1 VPRNSLLSHHPP
13 PHSNGSH
20 GITQATTAR
29 QARCPRPRPSLNLS
43 PSLNTALQR
52 PLTSPHAILQ
62 RTPSACRLRAGKH
75 SRSARLVD
83 APPRSRPHLDV
94 ARFPTPR
101 LPFEATHHNRLLGF
115 LRWGYFARVTMAAA
129 KTPLGYDYL
138 IKLMLIGDSAVGKSS
153 LLLRFSD
160 DTFDL
165 SGTPTIGI
173 DFKLRT
179 IDLDGKKIKLQLLD
193 TAGQERFRT
202 ITTAHYRNAMGI
214 LLVFDVTKEDSFKN
228 ITDWLRNIE
237 KHTTGTINKL
247 LLGNKCDLE
256 DKRVVSKEQVP
267 PRPILRFCQ
276 RGITSKLSTTSFCC
290 ICPPPPFTSRA
301 VPRARS
307 SRRSSV
313 WDFSK
318 PARRQRRT
326 WSRRSST

>member
-1 VPRNSLLSHHPP
+1 
-13 PHSNGSH
+13 
-20 GITQATTAR
+20 
-29 QARCPRPRPSLNLS
+29 
-43 PSLNTALQR
+43 
-52 PLTSPHAILQ
+52 
-62 RTPSACRLRAGKH
+62 
-75 SRSARLVD
+75 
-83 APPRSRPHLDV
+83 
-94 ARFPTPR
+94 
-101 LPFEATHHNRLLGF
+101 
-115 LRWGYFARVTMAAA
+115 MAAA

-256 DKRVVSKEQVP
+256 DKRVVSKEQV
-267 PRPILRFCQ
+267 RPSASSSSLAVR
-276 RGITSKLSTTSFCC
+276 RVSITLADLSFC
-290 ICPPPPFTSRA
+290 
-301 VPRARS
+301 RARACHS
-307 SRRSSV
+307 PHV
-313 WDFSK
+313 LFSGQE
-318 PARRQRRT
+318 ARRRAWYGIFRNQREDEGKCGAGVHRPHARHFET
-326 WSRRSST
+326 PHRAARQACWLCWGEGRIAHGSRCGI

>member
-1 VPRNSLLSHHPP
+1 
-13 PHSNGSH
+13 
-20 GITQATTAR
+20 
-29 QARCPRPRPSLNLS
+29 
-43 PSLNTALQR
+43 
-52 PLTSPHAILQ
+52 
-62 RTPSACRLRAGKH
+62 
-75 SRSARLVD
+75 
-83 APPRSRPHLDV
+83 
-94 ARFPTPR
+94 
-101 LPFEATHHNRLLGF
+101 
-115 LRWGYFARVTMAAA
+115 MAAA

-267 PRPILRFCQ
+267 LALLQHVFHFNCAASAHRQFN
-276 RGITSKLSTTSFCC
+276 STL
-290 ICPPPPFTSRA
+290 PPLPSL
-301 VPRARS
+301 
-307 SRRSSV
+307 
-313 WDFSK
+313 
-318 PARRQRRT
+318 
-326 WSRRSST
+326 

>member
-1 VPRNSLLSHHPP
+1 
-13 PHSNGSH
+13 
-20 GITQATTAR
+20 
-29 QARCPRPRPSLNLS
+29 
-43 PSLNTALQR
+43 
-52 PLTSPHAILQ
+52 
-62 RTPSACRLRAGKH
+62 
-75 SRSARLVD
+75 
-83 APPRSRPHLDV
+83 
-94 ARFPTPR
+94 
-101 LPFEATHHNRLLGF
+101 
-115 LRWGYFARVTMAAA
+115 MAAA

-228 ITDWLRNIE
+228 INDWLRNIE

-256 DKRVVSKEQVP
+256 DKRVVSKEQVSPAASSSAIAIAIVALSSLPLHLHFICFP
-267 PRPILRFCQ
+267 PHINALVIAAGLHLMLC
-276 RGITSKLSTTSFCC
+276 T
-290 ICPPPPFTSRA
+290 RA
-301 VPRARS
+301 KSLQKS
-307 SRRSSV
+307 SE
-313 WDFSK
+313 WDSLK
-318 PARRQRRT
+318 PARRPKKT
-326 WSRRSST
+326 WSRRSSTSRALF

>member
-1 VPRNSLLSHHPP
+1 MTHHRRRRRRRRRVPYPTTRRRPPEDATASRAQDVTAADELVHHLAAVQLQPC
-13 PHSNGSH
+13 
-20 GITQATTAR
+20 TQ
-29 QARCPRPRPSLNLS
+29 
-43 PSLNTALQR
+43 
-52 PLTSPHAILQ
+52 
-62 RTPSACRLRAGKH
+62 RA
-75 SRSARLVD
+75 ARLVFS
-83 APPRSRPHLDV
+83 AIVYCGCRN
-94 ARFPTPR
+94 
-101 LPFEATHHNRLLGF
+101 HHNHLRALLPHVS
-115 LRWGYFARVTMAAA
+115 FARVIMAAA
-129 KTPLGYDYL
+129 KTPLCYDYL

-267 PRPILRFCQ
+267 PRPIPRFCQ
-276 RGITSKLSTTSFCC
+276 RGIISKHSTTSFCC
-290 ICPPPPFTSRA
+290 ICPPPSFTSRD

-318 PARRQRRT
+318 PARRQRRM
-326 WSRRSST
+326 WSKRSST

>member
-1 VPRNSLLSHHPP
+1 
-13 PHSNGSH
+13 
-20 GITQATTAR
+20 
-29 QARCPRPRPSLNLS
+29 
-43 PSLNTALQR
+43 
-52 PLTSPHAILQ
+52 
-62 RTPSACRLRAGKH
+62 
-75 SRSARLVD
+75 
-83 APPRSRPHLDV
+83 
-94 ARFPTPR
+94 
-101 LPFEATHHNRLLGF
+101 
-115 LRWGYFARVTMAAA
+115 MAAA

-267 PRPILRFCQ
+267 LALLQHPLHRCIGSPPLLLF
-276 RGITSKLSTTSFCC
+276 SAPPASLSQF
-290 ICPPPPFTSRA
+290 SR
-301 VPRARS
+301 
-307 SRRSSV
+307 
-313 WDFSK
+313 
-318 PARRQRRT
+318 QT
-326 WSRRSST
+326 NL